1 MNLIAPQNFLFAG
14 LLGVVLL
21 LYVLRLKR
29 KERVMPSTM
38 LWQTALRDLQA
49 NAPWQKLRSS
59 LLMWLQLLFLSLA
72 ILALVR
78 PAIKVLSS
86 GGQTV
91 AIVLDASASMAASD
105 VSPSRFERARGEAN
119 RLVNSLSSGD
129 GATIIAAG
137 AQTKVLS
144 PLTAD
149 KNLLKRAL
157 SNARTQ
163 DTGANLR
170 EAIVLAAS
178 LLRGKKNSLIY
189 VVSDGA
195 VAPVADLSLG
205 NVGVEF
211 VRVGTRNDNVAI
223 TAMDVRRGYGGG
235 ANPQIFVTLAN
246 FSNQPKTVDL
256 ELSHNGELAV
266 VRPVTIPK
274 AQGQTPGQQSQLFD
288 DLDWD
293 QGLFGVRFDEKDD
306 LASDNFAY
314 AQLAPPQRLKVL
326 LISNGNLFLEKA
338 LNIDPNLQLE
348 RSSPGDFQ
356 TAKASGTY
364 DVIVCDGVAPANLPA
379 SNLLMFNAVGNSA
392 PVVKNGVAVRPSV
405 ADWDRKHP
413 VTRFAPWN
421 DLRFAQSLSVS
432 LKPWAQSIVE
442 AERTPLVVAGER
454 KLASGGAQRVVWCGF
469 DLRDTDLPW
478 RVAFPIFITSS
489 LRWLGQSGGQS
500 GGGRA
505 AVNENNAR
513 RAGESVPLSPP
524 PTLAQIAVSTP
535 DKSTLNVAV
544 QNGQAVFDGADRAGL
559 YTASGQSGQTQW
571 KQLFGVSLL
580 NKGESDLRPRDAIQV
595 GAGKP
600 IAGATRART
609 NRELWGYLALA
620 ALLLLG
626 LEWWVYHRGV
636 GEFHLRKK
644 AGLKREKV
652 GLPHA

>member
-1 MNLIAPQNFLFAG
+1 MNFIAPQNFLFAG

-21 LYVLRLKR
+21 LYILRLKR

-72 ILALVR
+72 VLALVR

-86 GGQTV
+86 GGQTI

-105 VSPSRFERARGEAN
+105 VSPSRFERARGEAT

-149 KNLLKRAL
+149 KNVLKRAL
-157 SNARTQ
+157 SDARTQ

-205 NVGVEF
+205 NTGVEF
-211 VRVGTRNDNVAI
+211 VRVGARNDNIAI

-235 ANPQIFVTLAN
+235 ADPQIFVTLAN
-246 FSNQPKTVDL
+246 FSNQPKTINL
-256 ELSHNGELAV
+256 ELSHNGELTA
-266 VRPVTIPK
+266 VRPVTVPK
-274 AQGQTPGQQSQLFD
+274 AQGETPGQQSQLFD

-293 QGLFGVRFDEKDD
+293 QGLFGVRFANKDD

-338 LNIDPNLQLE
+338 LNIDPNVQLE
-348 RSSPGDFQ
+348 RATPGDFQ
-356 TAKASGTY
+356 TAKANNSY
-364 DVIVCDGVAPANLPA
+364 DVVVCDGVAPANLPTA
-379 SNLLMFNAVGNSA
+379 NLLMFNAIGESA
-392 PVVKNGVAVRPSV
+392 PVQKNQSGVAVRPSV

-432 LKPWAQSIVE
+432 LKPWAQTLVE

-454 KLASGGAQRVVWCGF
+454 KLGEGRAQRVVWCGF
-469 DLRDTDLPW
+469 DLRDTDLPL

-489 LRWLGQSGGQS
+489 LHWLGQSGSGQT
-500 GGGRA
+500 A
-505 AVNENNAR
+505 LNENNAR
-513 RAGESVPLSPP
+513 RAGESVLLRPPSTLS
-524 PTLAQIAVSTP
+524 QIAVSMP
-535 DKSTLNVAV
+535 DKSTLKVPV
-544 QNGQAVFDGADRAGL
+544 QNGQALFDRADRAGL
-559 YTASGQSGQTQW
+559 YTAEGKSGQTQW

-580 NKGESDLRPRDAIQV
+580 NRSESNLRPRDAIQL

-600 IAGATRART
+600 IEGATRARA
-609 NRELWGYLALA
+609 NRELWGYLTLA

-636 GEFHLRKK
+636 G
-644 AGLKREKV
+644 
-652 GLPHA
+652 